1 MEHTSKHLELI
12 ELRIAGMHCRSCEI
26 ILERALKGI
35 PGVAKSHVNS
45 AKGTAKIYADP
56 TQLPSMATISAAIE
70 EAGYSVV
77 AQDASAGT
85 VRGNHADTSEISG
98 TRKWLEIGAAL
109 IIILA
114 LYQVLKGLGITDFAS
129 SVSGTATL
137 GGVFLIGIVAGLSSC
152 LAVTGGLL
160 LSVTGKWNELHPDQ
174 DGWTKFKP
182 LLAFNIGRLASYFV
196 LGGVIGLI
204 GTSISLS
211 PQAGGYLSIAVALV
225 MLSLAL
231 SMLRIIPKGSCPIRP
246 PKRLA
251 HWIADMSEH
260 PHPAAP
266 FFLGGLTFFLPCG
279 FTQSLQ
285 LVALASGSFTM
296 GALIMFSFALGT
308 LPALLGLSVISA
320 TAKGT
325 YSRVFLR
332 FVGTLVLLLS
342 LWNLRSGLTLVGVDA
357 ASLLSFGESATD
369 AAYAKNADPNVTIAA
384 NGDQIIN
391 MRVDGYEYTPDTFTV
406 EAGRTTWVYADADRI
421 TGCTSILTVPK
432 FGLQARLQ
440 QGEQVRLGP
449 IRNPTS
455 DFFITCSMGMVSARV
470 RVIQPGV
477 PGSQAVNLPLVE
489 QASAQEDPFDA
500 PRPSCGS
507 SGGCGCGGA

>member
-1 MEHTSKHLELI
+1 MDTTSKHLERI
-12 ELRIAGMHCRSCEI
+12 ALRIAGMHCGSCEI
-26 ILERALKGI
+26 ILERSFKSI
-35 PGVAKSHVNS
+35 PGVTKAHVN
-45 AKGTAKIYADP
+45 ARKGTAQIYADP
-56 TQLPSMATISAAIE
+56 AQLPSMDILSAAVE
-70 EAGYSVV
+70 EAGYSIVGF
-77 AQDASAGT
+77 DASAREK
-85 VRGNHADTSEISG
+85 RGSHSG
-98 TRKWLEIGAAL
+98 TAEEGHNKWLEIGAAL

-114 LYQVLKGLGITDFAS
+114 LYQVLKGLGMTDFAS

-160 LSVTGKWNELHPDQ
+160 LSVTGKWNESHPDQ

-182 LLAFNIGRLASYFV
+182 LLAFNIGRLASYFI
-196 LGGVIGLI
+196 LGGLIGWI

-211 PQAGGYLSIAVALV
+211 PRAGGYLSIAVALV

-251 HWIADMSEH
+251 HWIADMSRH
-260 PHPAAP
+260 PHPTAP

-308 LPALLGLSVISA
+308 LPALLGLSAISA
-320 TAKGT
+320 TAKGA
-325 YSRVFLR
+325 YSRIFLR

-342 LWNLRSGLTLVGVDA
+342 LWNLQSGLTLVGVDT
-357 ASLLSFGESATD
+357 ASLLPFRQTGTD
-369 AAYAKNADPNVTIAA
+369 AAYAKGADPNVTIAA

-391 MRVDGYEYTPDTFTV
+391 LRVEGYYKPDSFTI
-406 EAGRTTWVYADADRI
+406 EAGRTTWVSVDAARI
-421 TGCTSILTVPK
+421 TGCTSIITVPK

-440 QGEQVRLGP
+440 QGQQVRLGP

-470 RVIQPGV
+470 RVVQPGE
-477 PGSQAVNLPLVE
+477 PGNQAVNLPFVE